1 MPLQLDVF
9 LLILRLLFIV
19 LLYLFLMQV
28 VIAITRD
35 LKVTAARAAIGN
47 DAPPV
52 RGHLI
57 VIDGSNMLSPGTSF
71 DLQPETTIGRG
82 PANTIQIP
90 ENFISGV
97 HSQLR
102 YHNGIWYVMDAN
114 SRNRTFV
121 NNQKLEPG
129 KPLVA
134 KPGDIVQVG
143 FIHFKLTQ

>member
-35 LKVTAARAAIGN
+35 LKVTAASAALESKT
-47 DAPPV
+47 PTV
-52 RGHLI
+52 RGHL
-57 VIDGSNMLSPGTSF
+57 VVLDGSNMLAPGTSF

-102 YHNGIWYVMDAN
+102 FHNGIWYVMDAD
-114 SRNRTFV
+114 SRNGTFV